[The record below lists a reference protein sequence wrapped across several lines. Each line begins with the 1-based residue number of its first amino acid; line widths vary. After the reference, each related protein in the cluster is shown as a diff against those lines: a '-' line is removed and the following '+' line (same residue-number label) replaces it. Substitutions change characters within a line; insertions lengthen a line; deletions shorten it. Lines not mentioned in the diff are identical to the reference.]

1 MKDFRPNAVLLA
13 MSFAAVA
20 GCGNEAPSA
29 APPTER
35 ILKVEVAIAALETV
49 NVKLNAVGNVRAS
62 AEAVIRPQV
71 DGVVAEIA
79 YSQGGSVSAGDLL
92 IRLDDAKADARV
104 SLAQASVDSA
114 RARLKLA
121 EQRLARGR
129 SLIAEKLVSQ
139 EAFDRL
145 EAEFTAAEAE
155 VREEKAAL
163 TLAERQL
170 ADYYIRAPFDGV
182 VGARLVDLGNFVQ
195 NGDEL
200 VVLMK
205 THPVEVE
212 FKVPDRYMHRIQM
225 GTDARIS
232 SSTGGPSVKAH
243 VSFIDPR
250 VDPTTRMLNLRLEVD
265 NEDDTFKPGQFVKVE
280 ALVEQRT
287 SQVVVPE
294 EAIILAGG
302 RTWVFVIEDDRA
314 AKRAVEVGQ
323 RTPGKVEILEGIATG
338 DRLVIGGQ
346 HRLAE
351 GSRVEIVTDDSAPGA

>member
-1 MKDFRPNAVLLA
+1 MNDFRPNAVLLA

-20 GCGNEAPSA
+20 ACGNEAPSA
-29 APPTER
+29 APPAER
-35 ILKVEVAIAALETV
+35 VLKVEVAIATLENV
-49 NVKLNAVGNVRAS
+49 DVKLNAVGNVRAS
-62 AEAVIRPQV
+62 EEAVIRPQV
-71 DGVVAEIA
+71 DGVVAEVA
-79 YSQGGSVSAGDLL
+79 YSQGGSVNAGDLL

-104 SLAQASVDSA
+104 SLARASVDSA

-121 EQRLARGR
+121 NQRLARGR

-145 EAEFTAAEAE
+145 ESEFAAAEAE
-155 VREEKAAL
+155 VREEEAAL

-182 VGARLVDLGNFVQ
+182 VGARLVDLGNFVK

-212 FKVPDRYMHRIQM
+212 FKVPDRYMHRIEM
-225 GTDARIS
+225 DSAATVA
-232 SSTGGPSVKAH
+232 SSTGESPIEAR

-250 VDPTTRMLNLRLEVD
+250 VDPTTRMLKLRVEVD
-265 NEDDTFKPGQFVKVE
+265 NEDDKLKPGQFVKVE
-280 ALVEQRT
+280 ALVEQR
-287 SQVVVPE
+287 SDQVVIPE

-302 RTWVFVIEDDRA
+302 HTWVFVIEDEHA
-314 AKRAVEVGQ
+314 TKRAVQVGQ
-323 RTPGKVEILEGIATG
+323 RTPGKVEILDGISTG

-346 HRLAE
+346 HRLSE